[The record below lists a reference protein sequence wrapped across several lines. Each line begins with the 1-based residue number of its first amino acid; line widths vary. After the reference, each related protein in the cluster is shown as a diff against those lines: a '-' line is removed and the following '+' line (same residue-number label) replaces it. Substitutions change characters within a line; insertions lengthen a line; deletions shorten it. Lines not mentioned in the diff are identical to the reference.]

1 MQSKYFL
8 MEIRDRISRILR
20 YIINGG
26 EELYTE

>member
-8 MEIRDRISRILR
+8 MEIRDRISRILC